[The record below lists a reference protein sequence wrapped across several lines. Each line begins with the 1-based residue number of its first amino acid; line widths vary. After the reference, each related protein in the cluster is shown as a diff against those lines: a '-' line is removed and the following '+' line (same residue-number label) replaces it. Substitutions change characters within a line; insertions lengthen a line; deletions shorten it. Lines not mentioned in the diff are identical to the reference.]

1 MVIYSEQTK
10 CSKRRC
16 ERMENLCQFVS
27 RYVVNMKV
35 TGSVSNQLVLF
46 AALWCCVCVAVV
58 RSSNHT
64 LIFQNESNF
73 RNCSC
78 FSSIPDC
85 STVLANLE
93 CNCKTVSSKDID
105 KANPTFSNELV
116 VWVSDTAT
124 VGLLLN
130 YSSVPNLRLSLCSC
144 NPVLTEYLIIFGLKK
159 LCVTNPRANAY
170 PLQNITIFSAGGAAV
185 KPSLQNN
192 TGFSFYISFLNM
204 ALLNGD
210 SKLKAYSVP
219 NVTNIAEYFPDL
231 RYDTTSLPSEANS
244 SFVTFIYV

>member
-1 MVIYSEQTK
+1 
-10 CSKRRC
+10 
-16 ERMENLCQFVS
+16 MENQVVS
-27 RYVVNMKV
+27 RYVVSMKM
-35 TGSVSNQLVLF
+35 TVSNQLVFF
-46 AALWCCVCVAVV
+46 AALWCCICMAVV

-105 KANPTFSNELV
+105 KASPTNELV

-130 YSSVPNLRLSLCSC
+130 YSSVPNLRLSLCSHSA
-144 NPVLTEYLIIFGLKK
+144 VLTEYLIIFGLKK
-159 LCVTNPRANAY
+159 LCVTNPKANAY
-170 PLQNITIFSAGGAAV
+170 PLQNITIYSTGGATV
-185 KPSLQNN
+185 KSSLQNN
-192 TGFSFYISFLNM
+192 IGFSFYVSFLNM

-219 NVTNIAEYFPDL
+219 NVRNIAEYFPDL
-231 RYDTTSLPSEANS
+231 HYDTTSLPSEANS

>member
-1 MVIYSEQTK
+1 MGMTAT
-10 CSKRRC
+10 
-16 ERMENLCQFVS
+16 VS
-27 RYVVNMKV
+27 I
-35 TGSVSNQLVLF
+35 QLMLF
-46 AALWCCVCVAVV
+46 ALCCCVSVV
-58 RSSNHT
+58 RNSNHT
-64 LIFQNESNF
+64 LIFQKESNF

-85 STVLANLE
+85 GFALANLV

-105 KANPTFSNELV
+105 KASPTFSSGTELV

-130 YSSVPNLRLSLCSC
+130 YSSVPNLRLSLCS
-144 NPVLTEYLIIFGLKK
+144 PDAVLTEYLIIFGLKK
-159 LCVTNPRANAY
+159 LCVTNPKANAY
-170 PLQNITIFSAGGAAV
+170 PLQNITIYSAAV
-185 KPSLQNN
+185 KSSLQNS

-231 RYDTTSLPSEANS
+231 QYDTTSLPSKAGS
-244 SFVTFIYV
+244 SLVTFIYV

>member
-1 MVIYSEQTK
+1 
-10 CSKRRC
+10 
-16 ERMENLCQFVS
+16 
-27 RYVVNMKV
+27 MKV
-35 TGSVSNQLVLF
+35 TDAVSTQLVLYV
-46 AALWCCVCVAVV
+46 LWCYVCVALV

-64 LIFQNESNF
+64 LIFQIESNF

-85 STVLANLE
+85 GFALANLA
-93 CNCKTVSSKDID
+93 CNCKTVSSEDMD
-105 KANPTFSNELV
+105 KASPTFSFSGELV

-130 YSSVPNLRLSLCSC
+130 YSSVPNLRLSLCS
-144 NPVLTEYLIIFGLKK
+144 PDAVLTEYLIIFGLKK
-159 LCVTNPRANAY
+159 LCVTNPKANAY
-170 PLQNITIFSAGGAAV
+170 PLQNITIYSTGSAAV
-185 KPSLQNN
+185 KSSLQNS

-231 RYDTTSLPSEANS
+231 HYDTTSLPSEAKS

>member
-1 MVIYSEQTK
+1 
-10 CSKRRC
+10 
-16 ERMENLCQFVS
+16 
-27 RYVVNMKV
+27 MKV
-35 TGSVSNQLVLF
+35 TGSEQDQVVFSF
-46 AALWCCVCVAVV
+46 GLWFCVCVALV

-64 LIFQNESNF
+64 LIFQKESNF

-85 STVLANLE
+85 GFALANIA
-93 CNCKTVSSKDID
+93 CNCKTVSSQEID
-105 KANPTFSNELV
+105 KSSPTFSYGSELV

-130 YSSVPNLRLSLCSC
+130 YSSVPNLRLSLCSP
-144 NPVLTEYLIIFGLKK
+144 NAVLTEYLVIFGLKK
-159 LCVTNPRANAY
+159 LWVANPKANAY
-170 PLQNITIFSAGGAAV
+170 PLQNITIYSTGGTAV
-185 KPSLQNN
+185 KSSLQNG

-231 RYDTTSLPSEANS
+231 HYDATSLPSDANS

>member
-1 MVIYSEQTK
+1 MS
-10 CSKRRC
+10 
-16 ERMENLCQFVS
+16 
-27 RYVVNMKV
+27 
-35 TGSVSNQLVLF
+35 GAVSNQLALF
-46 AALWCCVCVAVV
+46 ALWCCACVAVV

-64 LIFQNESNF
+64 LIFQKESNF

-85 STVLANLE
+85 GFALANLV

-105 KANPTFSNELV
+105 KASPTFSYGSELV

-130 YSSVPNLRLSLCSC
+130 YSSIPNLRLSLCS
-144 NPVLTEYLIIFGLKK
+144 PDAVLTEYLVIFGLKK
-159 LCVTNPRANAY
+159 LCVTNRKANAY
-170 PLQNITIFSAGGAAV
+170 PLQNITIYSTGGAAV
-185 KPSLQNN
+185 KSPLQNS

-219 NVTNIAEYFPDL
+219 NVTNMAEYFPDL
-231 RYDTTSLPSEANS
+231 RYDATSLPSEASS